1 MRVFT
6 VSAICRLLTGAATIL
21 IVGCAPLDV
30 SMRYLPQTDVQPV
43 PGAESVRVAVQVDD
57 LRSNTADIG
66 TLANPLRTREITTND
81 NVAQAVRD
89 AVQIELRDR
98 GFKIGAD
105 SAALVIHVNGLD
117 VERRIGWVYKNN
129 THAMLMMQVEVMRK
143 DGKVIYAH
151 EAVGERGDT
160 YIDADHSV
168 GSAERVMN
176 LAVEDCIQRLF
187 ADPKFIDALL
197 KASKP

>member
-1 MRVFT
+1 
-6 VSAICRLLTGAATIL
+6 
-21 IVGCAPLDV
+21 
-30 SMRYLPQTDVQPV
+30 
-43 PGAESVRVAVQVDD
+43 
-57 LRSNTADIG
+57 
-66 TLANPLRTREITTND
+66 
-81 NVAQAVRD
+81 
-89 AVQIELRDR
+89 
-98 GFKIGAD
+98 
-105 SAALVIHVNGLD
+105 
-117 VERRIGWVYKNN
+117 
-129 THAMLMMQVEVMRK
+129 MLMMQVEVMRK